1 MSITRQRARQIPRPV
16 PLAAPAVRHDVLA
29 TWKTETTTGRIK
41 VATGIALEAEARILY
56 RAAVEEAERTDEEA
70 TIILERVTVE
80 TLEIHE
86 PGDEEIRLTDAPR
99 DPFPSIE
106 RSIVGAIARAFR
118 VPLALMGRGPV
129 DADAAAHAFRT
140 AHRPARGRFPDA
152 ATPSPVELEDARAAR
167 FREETL
173 LKIATHYQGG
183 HSGQGQMIATA
194 LKVPFPL
201 TMPDLAIR
209 ALEAGFSP
217 SALWPW
223 WEAAPAD
230 LAAAHEHKRR
240 REAPETI
247 D

>member
-1 MSITRQRARQIPRPV
+1 MTITRQRARQIPRPV
-16 PLAAPAVRHDVLA
+16 PAGSPAVRHDVLA
-29 TWKTETTTGRIK
+29 TWPDGGMAIK
-41 VATGIALEAEARILY
+41 IASGIAIEAEARIRY
-56 RAAVEEAERTDEEA
+56 RAAVEEAEATDEEA

-99 DPFPSIE
+99 DPFPAME
-106 RSIVGAIARAFR
+106 RSLVASIARAFR
-118 VPLALMGRGPV
+118 VPLALLRRDP
-129 DADAAAHAFRT
+129 AEAFRS
-140 AHRPARGRFPDA
+140 APAPGA
-152 ATPSPVELEDARAAR
+152 STSATPASLMTQGVEHMMAEDAKAAR
-167 FREETL
+167 LREETL

-183 HSGQGQMIATA
+183 HSSQGQMIATA

-209 ALEAGFSP
+209 ALEAGFLP
-217 SALWPW
+217 PALWPW

-240 REAPETI
+240 REAPETT